1 MEEQKLEKDIL
12 SSMAEHKKIEMV
24 YQAIQ
29 NAKEMIA
36 LIYKPDNKSYV
47 NAVRDITDEKVKEYY
62 YEMNSMCCEL
72 IDRNVMQWQQEV
84 YEDKGQT
91 H

>member
-1 MEEQKLEKDIL
+1 MENNNIEKAICD
-12 SSMAEHKKIEMV
+12 SFEEAKRIEMV

-47 NAVRDITDEKVKEYY
+47 NAFRDITDEKVKEYY
-62 YEMNSMCCEL
+62 YDLNSMCCEL